1 MNSDTTNMEYEAS
14 LEQREEL
21 LLTREQDLEKQQR
34 RIDNLLSE
42 IVYLEWFRA
51 QEARKLKH
59 LSGLDLGDLDVDELQ
74 QLKSTIQKASE
85 RVQKALDRRKAEEAV
100 AEGQNTFRC
109 PIGLGLMRDPVVAAD
124 GHSYER
130 KNIEAWF
137 KSSQFEY
144 HPVKSPMTNDQLNDT
159 TLLPNHALKSVL
171 QEAVDDKIASMRA
184 GERAVS
190 PPTEVDETVGTVRTC

>member
-1 MNSDTTNMEYEAS
+1 
-14 LEQREEL
+14 
-21 LLTREQDLEKQQR
+21 
-34 RIDNLLSE
+34 
-42 IVYLEWFRA
+42 
-51 QEARKLKH
+51 
-59 LSGLDLGDLDVDELQ
+59 
-74 QLKSTIQKASE
+74 
-85 RVQKALDRRKAEEAV
+85 
-100 AEGQNTFRC
+100 
-109 PIGLGLMRDPVVAAD
+109 MRDPVVAAD